1 MPREILAAARRRAR
15 VAILCLWLG
24 FVAAFFILPEESVL
38 ALGVLLAGITTIL
51 ESMHG
56 ALAFDRLL
64 RRLGTPS
71 LQH

>member
-24 FVAAFFILPEESVL
+24 FAAALFVLPEETVL
-38 ALGVLLAGITTIL
+38 ALAVLLAGITTIL
-51 ESMHG
+51 ESVHG

-64 RRLGTPS
+64 RRLAIPS